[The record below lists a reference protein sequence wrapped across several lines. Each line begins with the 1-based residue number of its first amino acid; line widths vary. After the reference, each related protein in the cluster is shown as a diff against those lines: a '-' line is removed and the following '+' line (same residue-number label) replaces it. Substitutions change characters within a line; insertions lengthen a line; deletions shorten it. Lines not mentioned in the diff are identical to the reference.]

1 MCELLVLFMPAVS
14 LLRRLNLS
22 TLLHNCLPSI
32 SINLMLAPRI
42 LAGKARNAAVI
53 SSCAPNNRVAV
64 PTYVAQSP
72 PSRGIATGDLGD
84 EVQRFLTGIVAKR
97 DLNVS
102 IGALRLSC
110 SAKFV
115 AHKACDGC

>member
-1 MCELLVLFMPAVS
+1 MLSTLIAS
-14 LLRRLNLS
+14 LLCRLNRS

-42 LAGKARNAAVI
+42 LSGEARNAAVLN
-53 SSCAPNNRVAV
+53 SHAPNDGVAV

-72 PSRGIATGDLGD
+72 SASRIAMGDLGN

-102 IGALRLSC
+102 IGTLSLSC
-110 SAKFV
+110 SAKLV

>member
-1 MCELLVLFMPAVS
+1 MLSTLITS
-14 LLRRLNLS
+14 LLCRLNGS
-22 TLLHNCLPSI
+22 TLLHNRLPSI
-32 SINLMLAPRI
+32 SINLMLAPRV

-53 SSCAPNNRVAV
+53 SSHAANNRVAV

-72 PSRGIATGDLGD
+72 PSSRIATGDLSD
-84 EVQRFLTGIVAKR
+84 EVQRFLTGIVAER

-110 SAKFV
+110 SAEFV
-115 AHKACDGC
+115 THKACDGC